1 MDKKPD
7 LDFIIRGTETI
18 IQGDG
23 ILAMFCPH
31 DEYCSSADI
40 DTNCFYE
47 KFLHCVEARTLELRN
62 ILNQVDKFYL
72 KYFDFFQNIL
82 TKIKIFLNNKKDNKI
97 FFSGS
102 KEIFIPLIK
111 EFNKKKENKINIKEE
126 ELEGLKIKDGSFS
139 LTVDISL
146 LSNAKGSEHF
156 SIMNSEYVSENEVG
170 KLEFLTDPESDVDDY
185 KEEFKV
191 CADVRKVVE
200 RYFERYS

>member
-1 MDKKPD
+1 MD
-7 LDFIIRGTETI
+7 LDEKSLDKIYDKLRIDFPNGLNLEQSEDLLEDIARELKVSLNYGCNYHKSIVYTE
-18 IQGDG
+18 
-23 ILAMFCPH
+23 
-31 DEYCSSADI
+31 
-40 DTNCFYE
+40 
-47 KFLHCVEARTLELRN
+47 
-62 ILNQVDKFYL
+62 
-72 KYFDFFQNIL
+72 
-82 TKIKIFLNNKKDNKI
+82 
-97 FFSGS
+97 
-102 KEIFIPLIK
+102 
-111 EFNKKKENKINIKEE
+111 
-126 ELEGLKIKDGSFS
+126 EGLKIKDGSFS